1 MQIFDIWINYLK
13 FSAMEGNVQ
22 QRVVEIFKSLVNCI
36 ILLVKDQQG
45 IHEFSTKIAG
55 TIGFG

>member
-1 MQIFDIWINYLK
+1 
-13 FSAMEGNVQ
+13 MEGNVQ
-22 QRVVEIFKSLVNCI
+22 QRVVERFKSLVNCI